1 MYAKLQQIGKRIQY
15 MQLNYIKINPDF
27 LILRLFHFPL
37 FTRNAPKKQGIHIQN
52 TSSHPT
58 KKPPL
63 KEDFQS
69 FRK

>member
-37 FTRNAPKKQGIHIQN
+37 FTRNAPKKQGIHIQTFTQWHN
-52 TSSHPT
+52 YN
-58 KKPPL
+58 
-63 KEDFQS
+63 
-69 FRK
+69 

>member
-37 FTRNAPKKQGIHIQN
+37 FTRNAQKKQSIHIQTFTQWHN
-52 TSSHPT
+52 YN
-58 KKPPL
+58 
-63 KEDFQS
+63 
-69 FRK
+69 

>member
-37 FTRNAPKKQGIHIQN
+37 FTRNAPKKTGYTYPN
-52 TSSHPT
+52 VYTMA
-58 KKPPL
+58 
-63 KEDFQS
+63 
-69 FRK
+69 

>member
-37 FTRNAPKKQGIHIQN
+37 FTRNAQKKQGIHIQRFTQWRN
-52 TSSHPT
+52 YN
-58 KKPPL
+58 
-63 KEDFQS
+63 
-69 FRK
+69 